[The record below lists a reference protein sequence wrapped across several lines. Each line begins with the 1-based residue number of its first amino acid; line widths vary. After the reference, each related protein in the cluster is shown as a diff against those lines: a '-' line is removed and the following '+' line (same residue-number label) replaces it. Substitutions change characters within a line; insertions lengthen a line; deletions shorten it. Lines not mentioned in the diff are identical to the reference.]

1 MARRVNL
8 AAMSLHGKT
17 VFITGGARGIGA
29 ETARRAAARGANVAV
44 VGLDPEQLER
54 VASACGDR
62 GAAFECDVTDRE
74 QTQAAVDG
82 TVERFGGIDA
92 VVVNAGIG
100 SGGLM
105 RYMDPDAFE
114 AVLRVNLIGS
124 YRTIQATLP
133 HVIDRRGYV
142 LQIASVAAVVHTPG
156 MAAYS
161 ASKAG
166 VEAMA
171 DALRG
176 EVRHLGVAVGQ
187 AYFSWIGTEMV
198 RGGDEHPIAQKMR
211 TTLRGP
217 LAKTYPASMAA
228 DAIIEGIEER
238 RRIVVTPG
246 WVRPMVSMKTALQRL
261 VDLPRRKLIP
271 EVEELTRQ
279 EMAERGS
286 ELWEPTGAGGRAFV
300 AADRERA

>member
-1 MARRVNL
+1 
-8 AAMSLHGKT
+8 MSLEGKT
-17 VFITGGARGIGA
+17 IFVTGGARGIGA
-29 ETARRAAARGANVAV
+29 ETARRASARGANVAV
-44 VGLDPEQLER
+44 VGLEPEELQR

-92 VVVNAGIG
+92 VLVNAGIG
-100 SGGLM
+100 NGGLM

-142 LQIASVAAVVHTPG
+142 LQVASVAAIVHTPG

-171 DALRG
+171 DSLRG
-176 EVRHLGVAVGQ
+176 EVRHLGVGVGT

-198 RGGDEHPIAQKMR
+198 HGADDNPIGQRMR
-211 TTLRGP
+211 ATLRGP
-217 LAKTYPASMAA
+217 LARTYPPAVAA
-228 DAIIEGIEER
+228 DAIIQGIEER
-238 RRIVVTPG
+238 RRIVVTPK
-246 WVRPMVSMKTALQRL
+246 WVRPMIAMKTALQRL
-261 VDLPRRKLIP
+261 SETRHGDVIP
-271 EVEELTRQ
+271 EVEQMTREELAKRG
-279 EMAERGS
+279 AE
-286 ELWEPTGAGGRAFV
+286 LFEPSGAGGRAF
-300 AADRERA
+300 AEADRGR

>member
-1 MARRVNL
+1 
-8 AAMSLHGKT
+8 MSIAGKT
-17 VFITGGARGIGA
+17 IFVTGGARGIGA
-29 ETARRAAARGANVAV
+29 ETARRASARGANVAV
-44 VGLDPEQLER
+44 AGLEPDELER

-82 TVERFGGIDA
+82 TLERFGGIDA
-92 VVVNAGIG
+92 VLVNAGIG
-100 SGGLM
+100 NGGLI

-133 HVIDRRGYV
+133 HVIERRGYV
-142 LQIASVAAVVHTPG
+142 LQVASVAAVVHTPG

-171 DALRG
+171 DSLRG
-176 EVRHLGVAVGQ
+176 EVRHLGVDVGT

-198 RGGDEHPIAQKMR
+198 HGADDNPIGQKMR
-211 TTLRGP
+211 STLRGP
-217 LAKTYPASMAA
+217 LAKTYPPAMAA
-228 DAIIEGIEER
+228 DAIIQGIEER
-238 RRIVVTPG
+238 RRIVVTPK
-246 WVRPMVSMKTALQRL
+246 WVRPMIAMKTALQRL
-261 VDLPRRKLIP
+261 SETQRGDIIP
-271 EVEELTRQ
+271 EVEELTR
-279 EMAERGS
+279 EEIAKRGAEVF
-286 ELWEPTGAGGRAFV
+286 EPSGAGGRAFLE
-300 AADRERA
+300 ADRTR

>member
-1 MARRVNL
+1 
-8 AAMSLHGKT
+8 MSIAGKT
-17 VFITGGARGIGA
+17 IFVTGGARGIGA

-44 VGLDPEQLER
+44 VGLEPDELRR

-74 QTQAAVDG
+74 QTRAAVDG
-82 TVERFGGIDA
+82 TLARFGGIDA

-100 SGGLM
+100 NGGLI

-133 HVIDRRGYV
+133 HIIERRGYV

-176 EVRHLGVAVGQ
+176 EVKHLGVDVGQ
-187 AYFSWIGTEMV
+187 AYFSWIGTDMV
-198 RGGDEHPIAQKMR
+198 TGGDDKPVVQRMQRE
-211 TTLRGP
+211 LRGP
-217 LAKTYPASMAA
+217 LAKRYPPAMAA
-228 DAIIEGIEER
+228 DAIIQGIEER
-238 RRIVVTPG
+238 RRIVVTPN
-246 WVRPMVSMKTALQRL
+246 WVRPMIAMKTLLQRL
-261 VDLPRRKLIP
+261 SEKGGGNLIP
-271 EVEELTRQ
+271 EIEELTRQ
-279 EMAERGS
+279 QAD
-286 ELWEPTGAGGRAFV
+286 WEPSGAGGRAF
-300 AADRERA
+300 AEADSGR

>member
-1 MARRVNL
+1 
-8 AAMSLHGKT
+8 MSIAGKT
-17 VFITGGARGIGA
+17 IFVTGGARGIGA

-44 VGLDPEQLER
+44 VGLEPEELRR
-54 VASACGDR
+54 VASACGER

-74 QTQAAVDG
+74 QTKAAVDG
-82 TVERFGGIDA
+82 TIERFGGIDA

-100 SGGLM
+100 NGGLM

-133 HVIDRRGYV
+133 HVIERRGYV
-142 LQIASVAAVVHTPG
+142 LQVASVAAIVHSPG

-171 DALRG
+171 DSLRG
-176 EVRHLGVAVGQ
+176 EVKHLGVDVGQ
-187 AYFSWIGTEMV
+187 AYFSWIATEMV
-198 RGGDEHPIAQKMR
+198 TGGDDSPVAQRMQKE
-211 TTLRGP
+211 LRGP
-217 LAKTYPASMAA
+217 FAKRYPPAMAA
-228 DAIIEGIEER
+228 DAIIQGIEER
-238 RRIVVTPG
+238 RRIVVTPN
-246 WVRPMVSMKTALQRL
+246 WVRPMIAVKTVLQRL
-261 VDLPRRKLIP
+261 SERGGGNLIP

-279 EMAERGS
+279 QDD
-286 ELWEPTGAGGRAFV
+286 WEPSGAGGRAF
-300 AADRERA
+300 AQADSNR

>member
-1 MARRVNL
+1 MTIA
-8 AAMSLHGKT
+8 GKT
-17 VFITGGARGIGA
+17 IFITGAARGIGA

-44 VGLDPEQLER
+44 VGLEPEELER

-100 SGGLM
+100 NGGLM

-133 HVIDRRGYV
+133 HIIERRGYV
-142 LQIASVAAVVHTPG
+142 LQVASVAAVVHTPG

-171 DALRG
+171 DSLRS
-176 EVRHLGVAVGQ
+176 EVKHLGVDVGQ
-187 AYFSWIGTEMV
+187 AYFSWIGTDMV
-198 RGGDEHPIAQKMR
+198 SGSDENPIGKRMQQE
-211 TTLRGP
+211 LRGP
-217 LAKTYPASMAA
+217 LAKRYPPSMAA
-228 DAIIEGIEER
+228 DSIIQGIEER
-238 RRIVVTPG
+238 RRVVVTPK
-246 WVRPMVSMKTALQRL
+246 WVRPMVAVKTALQRL
-261 VDLPRRKLIP
+261 SEQGPRDLIP
-271 EVEELTRQ
+271 EIEQLTRE
-279 EMAERGS
+279 EMARGEDLFAPS
-286 ELWEPTGAGGRAFV
+286 GAGGRAF
-300 AADRERA
+300 ADADRERHPTAPSP

>member
-1 MARRVNL
+1 V
-8 AAMSLHGKT
+8 SIDGKT
-17 VFITGGARGIGA
+17 IFVTGGARGIGA
-29 ETARRAAARGANVAV
+29 ETARRASARGANVAV
-44 VGLDPEQLER
+44 VGLEPEELER

-62 GAAFECDVTDRE
+62 GAAFECDVTDRD
-74 QTQAAVDG
+74 QTQAAVEG

-100 SGGLM
+100 NGGLM

-114 AVLRVNLIGS
+114 AVLRVNLVGS

-133 HVIDRRGYV
+133 HIIERRGYV
-142 LQIASVAAVVHTPG
+142 LQIASVAAIVHSPG

-171 DALRG
+171 DSLRG
-176 EVRHLGVAVGQ
+176 EVKHLGVDVGQ

-198 RGGDEHPIAQKMR
+198 NGADDNPIGQKMR
-211 TTLRGP
+211 GTLRGP
-217 LAKTYPASMAA
+217 LAKTYPAAMAA
-228 DAIIEGIEER
+228 DAIIQGIEER

-246 WVRPMVSMKTALQRL
+246 WVRPMVALKTALQRL
-261 VDLPRRKLIP
+261 SELPRRDVVP
-271 EVEELTRQ
+271 EVEELTRE
-279 EMAERGS
+279 EMARRGTGV
-286 ELWEPTGAGGRAFV
+286 WEPSGAGGRAFLE
-300 AADRERA
+300 ADRSR

>member
-1 MARRVNL
+1 
-8 AAMSLHGKT
+8 
-17 VFITGGARGIGA
+17 
-29 ETARRAAARGANVAV
+29 
-44 VGLDPEQLER
+44 

-62 GAAFECDVTDRE
+62 GAAFECDVTNRE

-133 HVIDRRGYV
+133 HVIDRRGYI

-171 DALRG
+171 DSLRG
-176 EVRHLGVAVGQ
+176 EVAHLGVDVGQ
-187 AYFSWIGTEMV
+187 AYFSWIGTDMV
-198 RGGDEHPIAQKMR
+198 YGGDDSPISQRMQQE
-211 TTLRGP
+211 LRGP
-217 LAKTYPASMAA
+217 MAKRYPVSMAA
-228 DAIIEGIEER
+228 DAIIQGIEER
-238 RRIVVTPG
+238 RRIVVTPR
-246 WVRPMVSMKTALQRL
+246 WVRPMIAIKTALQRL
-261 VDLPRRKLIP
+261 AESQRGTIIP
-271 EVEELTRQ
+271 EIEELTRQ
-279 EMAERGS
+279 EIAKHGAAEVF
-286 ELWEPTGAGGRAFV
+286 EPSGAGGRAFSEV
-300 AADRERA
+300 DRERESTA